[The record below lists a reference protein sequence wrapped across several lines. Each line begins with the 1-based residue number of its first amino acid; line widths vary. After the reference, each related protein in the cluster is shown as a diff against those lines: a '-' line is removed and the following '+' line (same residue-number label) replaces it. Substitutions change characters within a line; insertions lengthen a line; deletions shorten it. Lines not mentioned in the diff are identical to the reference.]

1 MANKMTKLKSVIS
14 FFICI
19 TIFFILCA
27 DRAFA
32 FDFISPLISN
42 NNIDKSNKDRTSN
55 FSLPTSTSA
64 LPPPISFGDLLNE
77 YISASPS
84 GFFDSITI
92 ASEGAEFKTITQSP
106 TPTIINKA
114 EQIKNLLSR
123 LEDYTKQPFEE
134 YKNNNSA
141 LATDRQHMTY
151 NIEQTTVN
159 IKQTTDNNNPAID
172 DINISPAP
180 AFNLQPTINIG
191 EIDQNPLKKDSYII
205 AFLGD
210 SMTDTLGPGMPQIN
224 NLLKQNFPDLKFTV
238 INYGQGSTDLESGM
252 SRLTNTSTY
261 LGKSYAPLLSFK
273 PDIIIVESFA
283 YNHWSSQM
291 SDLNR
296 QWLTYAKI
304 KDTVKEKSP
313 ETKIIFAATI
323 APNARIFGDGKLNWP
338 QNLKWES
345 ANTTKAY
352 LQNMINFAKS
362 ENFPLAD
369 AYTPSLDADG
379 NGLVKYINA
388 GDHLHPSDEGKLFF
402 SQKVLEAI
410 KSYNLIPK
418 VQ

>member
-1 MANKMTKLKSVIS
+1 MTKLRSVIS
-14 FFICI
+14 LFLYIS
-19 TIFFILCA
+19 IFLILCA
-27 DRAFA
+27 DRASA
-32 FDFISPLISN
+32 FDIISPIISN
-42 NNIDKSNKDRTSN
+42 NNIDKSNKDLTSN
-55 FSLPTSTSA
+55 FSLPTSASA
-64 LPPPISFGDLLNE
+64 LPPPITFGDLINE
-77 YISASPS
+77 YQNTSPS
-84 GFFDSITI
+84 GYFDNNTT
-92 ASEGAEFKTITQSP
+92 ASESAEFETITQSP

-134 YKNNNSA
+134 YKTNNSA
-141 LATDRQHMTY
+141 LATDRQHMAY
-151 NIEQTTVN
+151 NIEQNTEN
-159 IKQTTDNNNPAID
+159 MKQTTDNNNPAID
-172 DINISPAP
+172 DINISPSP
-180 AFNLQPTINIG
+180 FYKLQPTANIG
-191 EIDQNPLKKDSYII
+191 EIDNNPTKKTNYIV

-210 SMTDTLGPGMPQIN
+210 SMTDTLGPDMPQIN
-224 NLLKQNFPDLKFTV
+224 NLLKQNFSGLKFTV
-238 INYGQGSTDLESGM
+238 INYGQGSTDLENGL

-273 PDIIIVESFA
+273 PDILVVESFA
-283 YNHWSSQM
+283 YNHWGSQM

-296 QWLTYAKI
+296 QWLTFAKI
-304 KDTVKEKSP
+304 KDIVKEKSP
-313 ETKIIFAATI
+313 ETRIIFAATI

-402 SQKVLEAI
+402 SQKVLETI
-410 KSYNLIPK
+410 KANNLIQPL
-418 VQ
+418 